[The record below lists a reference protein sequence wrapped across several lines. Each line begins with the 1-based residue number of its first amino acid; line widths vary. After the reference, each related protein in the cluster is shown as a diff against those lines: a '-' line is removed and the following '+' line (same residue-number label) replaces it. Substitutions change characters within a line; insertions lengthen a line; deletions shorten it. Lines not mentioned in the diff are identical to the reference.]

1 MPHVEFSDDRARPG
15 KSRRR
20 YSLES
25 FIERIS
31 EGAFALCR
39 NRTQESFMET
49 HHDACLMRFN

>member
-1 MPHVEFSDDRARPG
+1 MPHVEFSDDQAKPG

-39 NRTQESFMET
+39 NLTQNPIM
-49 HHDACLMRFN
+49 DASRRMSDAF